1 MAQIADNEEIHK
13 INMQLSSRIQN
24 IYLVGSK
31 SVQKALSEFLL
42 VFKQETNKEKQDK
55 LYAELILQ
63 MKLDLYR
70 RKAIKEYFT
79 RKADISLDK
88 IEFTVFS
95 GEKGK

>member
-1 MAQIADNEEIHK
+1 MAKIADNEEIHK

-63 MKLDLYR
+63 MKLDL
-70 RKAIKEYFT
+70 
-79 RKADISLDK
+79 
-88 IEFTVFS
+88 
-95 GEKGK
+95 